1 MASQW
6 HSLVSQKLFLAKT
19 LLGQLDLP
27 AAAANGQPAPEAEQA
42 LRREAAIQGAV
53 ELMLRSRHL
62 LLVMIARLY
71 QERNAEPESLEELAA
86 LIGAETSEVTR
97 LRGLASESGSWWNH
111 LDQLELSQ
119 SRPPATRKTVTDDNI
134 IAVSAETGPDRS
146 VSGLLK
152 TLGSLKHFSD
162 DLEEQHSEW

>member
-19 LLGQLDLP
+19 LLRQLDLP
-27 AAAANGQPAPEAEQA
+27 ALAANGEPAPEAEQA
-42 LRREAAIQGAV
+42 LRREAAIQGAI
-53 ELMLRSRHL
+53 ELVLRSRKL
-62 LLVMIARLY
+62 VLVMIARLY

-86 LIGAETSEVTR
+86 LIGADASEVDR
-97 LRGLASESGSWWNH
+97 LRNLARESGSWWNH
-111 LDQLELSQ
+111 LDQLEQSQ

-146 VSGLLK
+146 AAGLLR
-152 TLGSLKHFSD
+152 TLGALKHFAD